1 MYILYLPWCCWKRW
15 RQKIRRLINPSE
27 DHFYLRK
34 FVQTY
39 PSEPQPQTPK
49 KNGLCLGIPFIWGFF
64 RDFLGVC
71 ETGVCWGFL
80 RHYIHWSEVFQS
92 LSISLILD
100 TILLI
105 WGDIWA
111 NTINYPIKM
120 ALVDEQNMKC
130 PIVYLYVSTGS
141 GLGVKNP
148 LNDSG
153 KQPADHPGGH
163 PTSTGRKQPGG
174 YPNRFRR
181 LRSNKCWPPTKKH
194 TGGLNWIW
202 KMWQINST
210 SDLSWFVGNLFFG
223 TWIMIYGKYSTRI
236 RKIQPP
242 FHSDPWSPSH
252 RKKQLIAEMFAD
264 LHPDLDH
271 LWKET

>member
-1 MYILYLPWCCWKRW
+1 METNQSIQGLLLSCNFFKHKR
-15 RQKIRRLINPSE
+15 IHE
-27 DHFYLRK
+27 
-34 FVQTY
+34 
-39 PSEPQPQTPK
+39 
-49 KNGLCLGIPFIWGFF
+49 IPY
-64 RDFLGVC
+64 
-71 ETGVCWGFL
+71 
-80 RHYIHWSEVFQS
+80 HYIHWSEVILS
-92 LSISLILD
+92 LSISLIVD

-105 WGDIWA
+105 WGDAA
-111 NTINYPIKM
+111 NTSNYPM
-120 ALVDEQNMKC
+120 NGTGWLTNMKI

-153 KQPADHPGGH
+153 KQPGDHPGGH

-194 TGGLNWIW
+194 AGGLNWIW

-210 SDLSWFVGNLFFG
+210 TDLSWFVGNFFLELG
-223 TWIMIYGKYSTRI
+223 LWFMGNTVLGFGKSSHHFI
-236 RKIQPP
+236 LIP
-242 FHSDPWSPSH
+242 DPQVIE
-252 RKKQLIAEMFAD
+252 KKQLIAEMFAD